1 MRMRLKIRNDR
12 KSLKVIGDNENKKQS
27 KINWIAFIL
36 IKEPEPLFLSIL
48 EQSGRILIL
57 HLHLIQ
63 PLKFHEHHAI

>member
-1 MRMRLKIRNDR
+1 M
-12 KSLKVIGDNENKKQS
+12 NKKQS

-63 PLKFHEHHAI
+63 PLKFHEHRRDLKQQVPRYKHLLTVLTF